1 MQIKDLISALNPL
14 KVVVDAEIENLK
26 VESISD
32 DSRNK
37 ETSTVFFAYNG
48 ESYDSHVDIERICKS
63 SLSKVVVCEKELDNS
78 INHIVVE
85 NGRAALSTAYKLF
98 YNNPLEK
105 YKSIAVTGTNG
116 KTTTTYL
123 LNSIFREYN
132 RKSVLIGTVGAYI
145 DDEYVTLNNT
155 TPSSKDFYSILNEGL
170 NKGCEYLA
178 TEISSHALSQGRIF
192 GAKFDCSVFTNLTGD
207 HLDFHKN
214 MDNYFK
220 AKSMLFDDLMS
231 NFKVVNK
238 SNEYGEKLSKLIKN
252 NLITYSINNNADIYP
267 KKYDFDV
274 TGIKATLSVFGK
286 DVNISSHLVGEYNLE
301 NILAAISAA
310 YAIGIDEKAIVNG
323 VSSLNNVSGRLEKIN
338 GNGYTVFVDYA
349 HTDDALKNVL
359 KTLRKIANN
368 RIITVFGAGG
378 DRDNTKRPR
387 MGRIAEELSDVV
399 VITSDNPRTE
409 DKNKIIEDILVG
421 IINTEAVIIEADRE
435 KAIEKAIN
443 IALKDDIILIAG
455 KGHEDYQ
462 IIGKDKFPFDDRL
475 IAKKYIGNGEL

>member
-14 KVVVDAEIENLK
+14 KVVVDVEVENLK
-26 VESISD
+26 IESINE
-32 DSRNK
+32 DSRSNRV
-37 ETSTVFFAYNG
+37 STVFFAYKG
-48 ESYDSHVDIERICKS
+48 ESYDSHIDIERIYKS
-63 SLSKVVVCEKELDNS
+63 SLSKVIVCEKELDNS
-78 INHIVVE
+78 INHIIVK

-105 YKSIAVTGTNG
+105 YKSVAVTGTNG

-123 LNSIFREYN
+123 LNSIFREN
-132 RKSVLIGTVGAYI
+132 NSKSVLIGTVGAYI
-145 DDEYVTLNNT
+145 DDEYITLNNT
-155 TPSSKDFYSILNEGL
+155 TPSSKDFYSILSKGID
-170 NKGCEYLA
+170 KGCNYLA
-178 TEISSHALSQGRIF
+178 TEISSHALSQERLF
-192 GAKFDCSVFTNLTGD
+192 GTKFNCSVFTNLTGD

-214 MDNYFK
+214 MENYFN
-220 AKSMLFDDLMS
+220 AKSILFDDLMS
-231 NFKVVNK
+231 DFKIVNI
-238 SNEYGEKLSKLIKN
+238 SNEYGKKLSKLIKN
-252 NLITYSINNNADIYP
+252 NLITYSLNNNADIYP

-286 DVNISSHLVGEYNLE
+286 EVDISSHLVGEYNLE
-301 NILAAISAA
+301 NILAAISTA
-310 YAIGIDEKAIVNG
+310 YAIGIEEKAIIKG
-323 VSSLNNVSGRLEKIN
+323 ISSLINVSGRLEKIN
-338 GNGYTVFVDYA
+338 GNGFTVFVDYA

-421 IINTEAVIIEADRE
+421 IINTEEVIIEADRE

-462 IIGKDKFPFDDRL
+462 IIGKERFPFDDRL
-475 IAKKYIGNGEL
+475 IAKKYIGCGAL